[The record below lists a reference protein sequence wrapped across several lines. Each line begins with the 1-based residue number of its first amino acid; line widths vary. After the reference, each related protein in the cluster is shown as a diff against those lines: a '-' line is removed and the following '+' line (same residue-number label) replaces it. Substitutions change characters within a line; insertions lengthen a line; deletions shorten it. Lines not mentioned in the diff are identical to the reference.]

1 MIKKHEAQVEI
12 KLLNVPNTN
21 AFNLENVDV
30 QIELTNK
37 KTNKIF
43 KFQPLK
49 DRFNWFDSN
58 QNKKT
63 IIKIVGQ
70 FKAGALNQLDDDE
83 YFISKLIINDKNSEI
98 NEKVYKPSGLQL
110 DVSIDNQKPTHL
122 LIPTTF
128 SLLTSANI
136 VDAQIISDDGVPKQ
150 LKLKYD
156 GFVNEY
162 NFKENEL
169 IANIELISTKTKQ
182 SISLPSVKFDVN
194 NKEII
199 FDVVNN
205 KQLQDLI
212 LSDPVFKIKSLT
224 INNDLQVLKE
234 NIKQKELDLANK
246 HILKIKK
253 FTYDDSNIQNRL
265 MKFELDS
272 TAPIVKNVQSTIG
285 IPIDINYIFDK
296 NFVFNSLNTNTLMML
311 ILVML
316 FHNYV

>member
-1 MIKKHEAQVEI
+1 M
-12 KLLNVPNTN
+12 
-21 AFNLENVDV
+21 
-30 QIELTNK
+30 
-37 KTNKIF
+37 
-43 KFQPLK
+43 
-49 DRFNWFDSN
+49 
-58 QNKKT
+58 
-63 IIKIVGQ
+63 
-70 FKAGALNQLDDDE
+70 
-83 YFISKLIINDKNSEI
+83 
-98 NEKVYKPSGLQL
+98 QL

-272 TAPIVKNVQSTIG
+272 TAPIVKNVRSTIG

-296 NFVFNSLNTNTLMML
+296 NFVFNSLNTNPLMML

>member
-1 MIKKHEAQVEI
+1 M
-12 KLLNVPNTN
+12 
-21 AFNLENVDV
+21 
-30 QIELTNK
+30 
-37 KTNKIF
+37 
-43 KFQPLK
+43 
-49 DRFNWFDSN
+49 
-58 QNKKT
+58 
-63 IIKIVGQ
+63 
-70 FKAGALNQLDDDE
+70 
-83 YFISKLIINDKNSEI
+83 
-98 NEKVYKPSGLQL
+98 QL

-169 IANIELISTKTKQ
+169 IANIELISAKTKQ

-272 TAPIVKNVQSTIG
+272 TAPIVKSVRSTIG

-296 NFVFNSLNTNTLMML
+296 NFVFNSLNTNPLMML

>member
-1 MIKKHEAQVEI
+1 M
-12 KLLNVPNTN
+12 
-21 AFNLENVDV
+21 
-30 QIELTNK
+30 
-37 KTNKIF
+37 
-43 KFQPLK
+43 
-49 DRFNWFDSN
+49 
-58 QNKKT
+58 
-63 IIKIVGQ
+63 
-70 FKAGALNQLDDDE
+70 
-83 YFISKLIINDKNSEI
+83 
-98 NEKVYKPSGLQL
+98 QL

-136 VDAQIISDDGVPKQ
+136 VDAQIISD
-150 LKLKYD
+150 D

-296 NFVFNSLNTNTLMML
+296 NFVFNSLNTNPLMML

>member
-1 MIKKHEAQVEI
+1 M
-12 KLLNVPNTN
+12 
-21 AFNLENVDV
+21 
-30 QIELTNK
+30 
-37 KTNKIF
+37 
-43 KFQPLK
+43 
-49 DRFNWFDSN
+49 
-58 QNKKT
+58 
-63 IIKIVGQ
+63 
-70 FKAGALNQLDDDE
+70 
-83 YFISKLIINDKNSEI
+83 
-98 NEKVYKPSGLQL
+98 QL

-296 NFVFNSLNTNTLMML
+296 NFVFNSLNTNPLMML

>member
-1 MIKKHEAQVEI
+1 M
-12 KLLNVPNTN
+12 
-21 AFNLENVDV
+21 
-30 QIELTNK
+30 
-37 KTNKIF
+37 
-43 KFQPLK
+43 
-49 DRFNWFDSN
+49 
-58 QNKKT
+58 
-63 IIKIVGQ
+63 
-70 FKAGALNQLDDDE
+70 
-83 YFISKLIINDKNSEI
+83 
-98 NEKVYKPSGLQL
+98 QL

-272 TAPIVKNVQSTIG
+272 TAPIIKNVQSTIG

-296 NFVFNSLNTNTLMML
+296 NFVFNSLNTNPLMML